1 MSKPAKETNNVPEWM
16 RPTRK
21 LTESERKEVRDA
33 IRAYVSRRIAKGV
46 AQ

>member
-1 MSKPAKETNNVPEWM
+1 MSKPAKENNTAPTWM

-21 LTESERKEVRDA
+21 LTEAERKELRNA
-33 IRAYVSRRIAKGV
+33 ISGYVSRRKAEGA

>member
-33 IRAYVSRRIAKGV
+33 FRAYVSRRKAEGAAK
-46 AQ
+46 

>member
-21 LTESERKEVRDA
+21 LTEAERREVRDA
-33 IRAYVSRRIAKGV
+33 IRAYVSRRKAEGA

>member
-33 IRAYVSRRIAKGV
+33 IRAYISRWKAEGA

>member
-33 IRAYVSRRIAKGV
+33 IRAYVSCRKAEGAAK
-46 AQ
+46 

>member
-21 LTESERKEVRDA
+21 LSESEQKEVRDA
-33 IRAYVSRRIAKGV
+33 IRAYVSRRKEEGA